1 MPPDIV
7 SDDTSGDVSVQE
19 LENATLT
26 CKATGH
32 PPPKITWR
40 REDHEPILLKKPFS
54 KDFDKG
60 AYKSGFSRPV
70 LVNGPRHPRPIQIGS
85 AQRGKWPMKSRAVGS
100 RLYTAMFLVNS
111 HKSLRFHSYVKHN
124 SVPGDLFPE
133 C

>member
-40 REDHEPILLKKPFS
+40 REDHEPILLKKTLSREFV
-54 KDFDKG
+54 KG
-60 AYKSGFSRPV
+60 KT
-70 LVNGPRHPRPIQIGS
+70 LVMMILVIMVSNPL
-85 AQRGKWPMKSRAVGS
+85 VGS
-100 RLYTAMFLVNS
+100 
-111 HKSLRFHSYVKHN
+111 SLLPHFDYLI
-124 SVPGDLFPE
+124 P
-133 C
+133 

>member
-1 MPPDIV
+1 MPPDII

-26 CKATGH
+26 CKAIGH

-60 AYKSGFSRPV
+60 
-70 LVNGPRHPRPIQIGS
+70 
-85 AQRGKWPMKSRAVGS
+85 
-100 RLYTAMFLVNS
+100 MFYYAKFLKNS
-111 HKSLRFHSYVKHN
+111 KINKRIFAIK
-124 SVPGDLFPE
+124 
-133 C
+133 